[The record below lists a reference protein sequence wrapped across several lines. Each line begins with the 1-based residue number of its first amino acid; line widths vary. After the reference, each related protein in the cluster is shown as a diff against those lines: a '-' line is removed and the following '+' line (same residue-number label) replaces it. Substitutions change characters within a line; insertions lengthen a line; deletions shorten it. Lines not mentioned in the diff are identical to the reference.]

1 MEGTLFSSESAL
13 LLIMFL
19 MVAVGFWLQRYKVFK
34 MLGPALTV
42 IVTGI
47 ILSNLRIVPVS
58 SPTYDAITSYGV
70 PLSVSICLLSL
81 DLKQMKQLLNRNSI
95 IALLSAALSVCLMA
109 LVFGIFFASKIDE
122 GWKVAGMFVGTYTG
136 GSSNLTA
143 IAVGLDASKN
153 TIAAA
158 NAADYVVG
166 IPTLIV
172 MFAAPAI
179 YKNSKKLKKL
189 WPYEMTDDE
198 LKGNGDH
205 EELMASKEW
214 SIQEIA
220 WLLAIG
226 FGTVWAATTVANK
239 VFDPGFRSAGRILLI
254 TTFSIIIAQVP
265 YVQKLRGNFDVGL
278 FIALLFLTTIGFA
291 VDLKQF
297 FGSTFYITLFCFC
310 VIASCIILHLLVT
323 RLFKVKFEYVLLSSV
338 ACISDGPTAA
348 LIASSAQWKTLI
360 TTGLLM
366 GVLAGALG
374 NYLGISVAYAIRAI
388 LGF

>member
-1 MEGTLFSSESAL
+1 MTGTLFSSEGAL

-19 MVAVGFWLQRYKVFK
+19 IVAVGFWLQRFKVFK

-47 ILSNLRIVPVS
+47 ILSNLKVVPTS
-58 SPTYDAITSYGV
+58 SATYDAVSGYCV

-81 DLKQMKQLLNRNSI
+81 DLKQMRKLSKEPV
-95 IALLSAALSVCLMA
+95 IALISAVISVCLMA
-109 LVFGIFFASKIDE
+109 LIFGVVFAGKIDE

-143 IAVGLDASKN
+143 IAVGLEAAKT
-153 TIAAA
+153 TIASA

-166 IPTLIV
+166 IPTLILL
-172 MFAAPAI
+172 FAAPAI
-179 YKNSKKLKKL
+179 YKNSKKLRKL
-189 WPYEMTDDE
+189 WPYEMSEKE
-198 LKGNGDH
+198 LLGDGDH

-226 FGTVWAATTVANK
+226 FATVWAATSISNM
-239 VFDPGFRSAGRILLI
+239 VFGEGFRSAGRILLI
-254 TTFSIIIAQVP
+254 TTFSIILAQVP
-265 YVQKLRGNFDVGL
+265 AIRKLRGNFDLGL
-278 FIALLFLTTIGFA
+278 YVALLFLTTIGFA

-310 VIASCIILHLLVT
+310 VIASCIILHLVIT
-323 RLFKVKFEYVLLSSV
+323 RLLKVRFEYVLLSIV
-338 ACISDGPTAA
+338 GCISDGPTAA

-360 TTGLLM
+360 NIGLLM

-374 NYLGISVAYAIRAI
+374 NYVGISVAYAIRAI
-388 LGF
+388 IGG

>member
-47 ILSNLRIVPVS
+47 VLSNLRIVPVS
-58 SPTYDAITSYGV
+58 SPTYDAITSYCV

-81 DLKQMKQLLNRNSI
+81 DLKQMKQLLNRNSV

-166 IPTLIV
+166 IPTLIA

-189 WPYEMTDDE
+189 WPYEMTDAE
-198 LKGNGDH
+198 LRGNGDH

-226 FGTVWAATTVANK
+226 FGTV
-239 VFDPGFRSAGRILLI
+239 
-254 TTFSIIIAQVP
+254 
-265 YVQKLRGNFDVGL
+265 
-278 FIALLFLTTIGFA
+278 
-291 VDLKQF
+291 
-297 FGSTFYITLFCFC
+297 
-310 VIASCIILHLLVT
+310 
-323 RLFKVKFEYVLLSSV
+323 
-338 ACISDGPTAA
+338 
-348 LIASSAQWKTLI
+348 
-360 TTGLLM
+360 
-366 GVLAGALG
+366 
-374 NYLGISVAYAIRAI
+374 
-388 LGF
+388 

>member
-47 ILSNLRIVPVS
+47 VLSNLRIVPVS
-58 SPTYDAITSYGV
+58 SPTYDAITSYCV

-81 DLKQMKQLLNRNSI
+81 DLKQMKQLLNRNSV

-166 IPTLIV
+166 IPTLIA

-189 WPYEMTDDE
+189 WPYEMTDAE
-198 LKGNGDH
+198 LRGNGDH

-226 FGTVWAATTVANK
+226 FGTVWAATAVANK
-239 VFDPGFRSAGRILLI
+239 VFDPGFHSAGRILLI

-265 YVQKLRGNFDVGL
+265 AVRKLRGNFDLGL
-278 FIALLFLTTIGFA
+278 FVALLFLTTIGFA

-323 RLFKVKFEYVLLSSV
+323 RLLKVKFEYVLLSCV